1 MKVFIVTKSSVM
13 ETQNLVVHPKS
24 EPVKSKSKQYQF
36 LFKSVLSKNQLQ
48 NLQNENK
55 LNHFFG
61 RFSTKAIFLK
71 SSG

>member
-13 ETQNLVVHPKS
+13 ETQTFVVHPKS
-24 EPVKSKSKQYQF
+24 EPVKSKQYQV
-36 LFKSVLSKNQLQ
+36 LFKCVSSKNQLQ
-48 NLQNENK
+48 NFQNEYK

-61 RFSTKAIFLK
+61 PLSTKAIFLK